1 MHGKGRHGGGHQPK
15 GQRQQQAEIH
25 HQPQGIPRGYG
36 GADEHTVQKHQAAVG
51 IGAAAFGKRHCFFLG
66 GRCFPVQGG
75 FGGEIPPHVTLTLA
89 GAVTAP
95 LPRHR
100 TGGQRFTD
108 QQPVQLGTQLPVD
121 LFQRVPFAVL
131 SHIVVAAQ
139 HTAVALLHAVGVR
152 VGLGI
157 AAQAGTLGQHA
168 QALCGLRQAAL
179 GFEQPQMVP
188 QRHAL
193 QP

>member
-1 MHGKGRHGGGHQPK
+1 M
-15 GQRQQQAEIH
+15 
-25 HQPQGIPRGYG
+25 
-36 GADEHTVQKHQAAVG
+36 
-51 IGAAAFGKRHCFFLG
+51 
-66 GRCFPVQGG
+66 QGG

-89 GAVTAP
+89 GAVTTP
-95 LPRHR
+95 LPRHC

-152 VGLGI
+152 VGLGV
-157 AAQAGTLGQHA
+157 AAQAGTLGQHT
-168 QALCGLRQAAL
+168 QAAL